1 MFMMISHPS
10 WSTMITAQRTK
21 SQENRFNI
29 FKVTVSTPTFTGLC
43 PTLCLPA
50 QYREPSKLVILR
62 TKSFFNQVKNLPLEG
77 PMILR
82 VGVFFKPMETPSIP
96 EFLTFQGRHGEEVCQ
111 RNGGIY
117 MKDEI

>member
-1 MFMMISHPS
+1 
-10 WSTMITAQRTK
+10 MITAERTK

-29 FKVTVSTPTFTGLC
+29 FKVTVSTPMFTRFC
-43 PTLCLPA
+43 PTLGLSA
-50 QYREPSKLVILR
+50 KYREPSKLVVLR
-62 TKSFFNQVKNLPLEG
+62 TKSLFNQVKNLPLEG

-96 EFLTFQGRHGEEVCQ
+96 ELSTFQGRHGEEICQ